1 MEVEGRTSWGVGLR
15 QLPDGAL
22 VVTAGVAGLYAYG
35 GGPEP
40 SHDEL
45 VALAKI
51 VHRIV
56 YQELHRRKRG
66 YRRYPRS
73 GYDNNTVIH

>member
-1 MEVEGRTSWGVGLR
+1 MEVEGRTTWGQSLR
-15 QLPDGAL
+15 VTPKGNL
-22 VVTAGVAGLYAYG
+22 VIIATVAGLYAYG

-40 SHDEL
+40 SKDEL